1 MSKLIYTKMAA
12 IQKGVGAIDK
22 AGTGPA
28 NKGSFSYVKAED
40 ILDKVHQ
47 LLVEH
52 EVIVVPTLQHTKHEV
67 INNNNRNYVHVTLQ
81 AQYEYVAVEDGS
93 SVIVSACGEGS
104 DIGSDT
110 ATRKAATQALKISHL
125 QTFTI
130 PNNEFD
136 QEGYEVS
143 AGATAQ
149 AKAEPR
155 ALKNARK
162 DKVGELQTKVRGFIE
177 SGDYASGLVN
187 TIGLRV
193 AKEQGKD
200 EFDKSDEATLVA
212 LVAQLEAGV
221 VE

>member
-1 MSKLIYTKMAA
+1 MSKLIYAKMAA
-12 IQKGVGAIDK
+12 VQKAVGAIEK
-22 AGTGPA
+22 SGVGPS

-40 ILDKVHQ
+40 ILDKVHS

-52 EVIVVPTLQHTKHEV
+52 DVVVVPTLEHTKHEV
-67 INNNNRNYVHVTLQ
+67 ISSNNRNFVYVTLQ
-81 AQYEYVAVEDGS
+81 AQYQYVAVEDGS
-93 SVIVSACGEGS
+93 SVVVSACGEGS

-136 QEGYEVS
+136 QEGYSVDAGVPAS
-143 AGATAQ
+143 A
-149 AKAEPR
+149 KPEPR
-155 ALKNARK
+155 ALKSARK
-162 DKVGELQTKVRGFIE
+162 DKVGELQAKIRSFIE

-193 AKEQGKD
+193 AKELGKD
-200 EFDKSDEATLVA
+200 EFDKSDENILAG
-212 LVAQLEAGV
+212 LVAQLDAGV

>member
-1 MSKLIYTKMAA
+1 MSKLIFQKMAA
-12 IQKGVGAIDK
+12 IQKGVGAIEK

-40 ILDKVHQ
+40 ILDKVHS

-52 EVIVVPTLQHTKHEV
+52 DVIVVPTLQHTKHEV

-81 AQYEYVAVEDGS
+81 AQYEYIAVEDGS
-93 SVIVSACGEGS
+93 SVVVAACGEGS

-136 QEGYEVS
+136 QEGYEP
-143 AGATAQ
+143 AGATAT
-149 AKAEPR
+149 AKPEPR

-162 DKVGELQTKVRGFIE
+162 DKVGELQAKVRGFIE
-177 SGDYASGLVN
+177 SGDYASSLVN
-187 TIGLRV
+187 TIGVRV
-193 AKEQGKD
+193 AKELGKD

-212 LVAQLEAGV
+212 LVGQLEAGV
-221 VE
+221 IE

>member
-1 MSKLIYTKMAA
+1 MSKLIYEKMAA
-12 IQKGVGAIDK
+12 IQKGVGAIEK
-22 AGTGPA
+22 AGTGPS

-40 ILDKVHQ
+40 ILDKVHS
-47 LLVEH
+47 LMVEH
-52 EVIVVPTLQHTKHEV
+52 NVIVLPVLQHTKHEV
-67 INNNNRNYVHVTLQ
+67 INVNNRNYVHVTLQ

-93 SVIVSACGEGS
+93 SVVVAACGEGS

-136 QEGYEVS
+136 QEGYEPAAAS
-143 AGATAQ
+143 AP
-149 AKAEPR
+149 AKTEPR

-162 DKVGELQTKVRGFIE
+162 DKVGELQAKVRGFIE
-177 SGDYASGLVN
+177 SGDYASSLVN

-193 AKEQGKD
+193 AKELGKD
-200 EFDKSDEATLVA
+200 EFDKSDEAILVA
-212 LVAQLEAGV
+212 LIAQLEAGV